1 MVHPAHG
8 KGNGNGRSER
18 GQRGQRV
25 NLRLIRHVVAL
36 VLLVTLADAC
46 LLVALVI
53 KPFSEPLSWSI
64 ACWTA

>member
-1 MVHPAHG
+1 MVQQAHYNVLS
-8 KGNGNGRSER
+8 K
-18 GQRGQRV
+18 RGQRV

-46 LLVALVI
+46 LFVALVI

>member
-1 MVHPAHG
+1 MVQQVHG
-8 KGNGNGRSER
+8 NSRSER
-18 GQRGQRV
+18 GGRV

-46 LLVALVI
+46 LLAALVI